1 MSLEQMMAYINEDE
15 VLEVTPQNLRL
26 RKQFLD
32 PHVRK
37 KASKERI
44 SIKT

>member
-26 RKQFLD
+26 RKQHLD
-32 PHVRK
+32 PHQRK
-37 KASKERI
+37 KAAKEQI
-44 SIKT
+44 

>member
-15 VLEVTPQNLRL
+15 VLEVTPKNLRL

-32 PHVRK
+32 PHQRK
-37 KASKERI
+37 KAAKEQI
-44 SIKT
+44 